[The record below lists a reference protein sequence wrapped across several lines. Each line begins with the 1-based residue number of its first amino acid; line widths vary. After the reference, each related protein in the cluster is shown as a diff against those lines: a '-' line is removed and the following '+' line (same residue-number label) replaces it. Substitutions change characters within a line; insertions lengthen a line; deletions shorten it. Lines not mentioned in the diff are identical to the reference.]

1 MPTFTAESKIQA
13 PYAAWIEI
21 QLSRLT
27 SNLAAVKAK
36 CQPGTDI
43 LAVVKA
49 NAYGHGLLESART
62 LEGQVRYLGV
72 SSLRELLTLK
82 ENQVKTPV
90 FVFGRLI
97 GPEIRAALMD
107 GVTLTV
113 SSLEEAQ
120 EISSLSEQL
129 GRKTMVHIKADTGMG
144 RFGIPFREAVK
155 VIEKINTL
163 PGLILEGLY
172 THYPTAELD
181 DGFADR
187 QLGDFILLIQALA
200 QKGIVFRYRHAA
212 NSAGILKRDHPL
224 LNMARPGLLLYGI
237 YPDVTLKP
245 LIQVQPVL
253 ALKSRIMLVKALSA
267 GATAGY
273 GRQFS
278 AKQPTRI
285 GILGVGYSHGYPFSA
300 WQAAEVLIH
309 GKRYQLAGRIS
320 MDYMAVH
327 FKDDTLP
334 RDEEVTLFG
343 KCGADTLPTAVG
355 TDPSLS
361 PHKGGEDSIGADE
374 VAQWADTIP
383 YEIVTRLSGNLPRV
397 YL

>member
-1 MPTFTAESKIQA
+1 MLPLSAESGLQVPQA
-13 PYAAWIEI
+13 SWIEI
-21 QLSRLT
+21 HLGRLG
-27 SNLAAVKAK
+27 SNLAAIKAQ
-36 CQPGTDI
+36 CQAGTDMI
-43 LAVVKA
+43 AVVKA
-49 NAYGHGLLESART
+49 NAYGHGLLESARV
-62 LEGQVRYLGV
+62 LEGHVQYLGV

-82 ENQVKTPV
+82 ESQIKTPV

-97 GPEIRAALMD
+97 GHEIRAALVD

-129 GRKTMVHIKADTGMG
+129 GRKTTVHIKVDTGMG

-155 VIEKINTL
+155 VIEKIAVL
-163 PGLILEGLY
+163 PSLALEGLY

-187 QLGDFILLIQALA
+187 QLADFILLSQALA
-200 QKGIVFRYRHAA
+200 HKGIPFRYRHAA

-237 YPDVTLKP
+237 YPDVTLKS

-253 ALKSRIMLVKALSA
+253 ALKSRMVLVKALPA

-278 AKQPTRI
+278 AKKPTRI
-285 GILGVGYSHGYPFSA
+285 GILTVGYSHGYPFSA
-300 WQAAEVLIH
+300 WRDAEVLIH
-309 GKRYQLAGRIS
+309 GKRYKLAGRIS
-320 MDYMAVH
+320 MDTMSIH
-327 FKDDTLP
+327 LKDDKLP
-334 RDEEVTLFG
+334 RDEEVTLLG
-343 KCGADTLPTAVG
+343 KCGIDA
-355 TDPSLS
+355 
-361 PHKGGEDSIGADE
+361 IGAEE
-374 VAQWADTIP
+374 VAQWAGTIP
-383 YEIVTRLSGNLPRV
+383 YEIVTRLSGSLPRI
-397 YL
+397 YI

>member
-1 MPTFTAESKIQA
+1 MPPLAAESGLQV
-13 PYAAWIEI
+13 PYASWLEI
-21 QLSRLT
+21 QLGRLS
-27 SNLAAVKAK
+27 SNLAAIKAK

-49 NAYGHGLLESART
+49 NAYGHGLLESARA
-62 LEGQVRYLGV
+62 LDGQVRYLGV
-72 SSLRELLTLK
+72 SCLRELLTLK
-82 ENQVKTPV
+82 ENQIQTPV

-97 GPEIRAALMD
+97 GPELRAALMD

-120 EISSLSEQL
+120 EISALSEQL
-129 GRKTMVHIKADTGMG
+129 GRKTTVHIKADTGMG

-155 VIEKINTL
+155 VIEKISAL
-163 PGLILEGLY
+163 PSLTLEGLY

-187 QLGDFILLIQALA
+187 QLADFVLLSQALA
-200 QKGIVFRYRHAA
+200 QKGITFRYRHAA
-212 NSAGILKRDHPL
+212 NSAGILKRDHPV

-253 ALKSRIMLVKALSA
+253 ALKSRIMLVKTLTP
-267 GATAGY
+267 GATVGY

-278 AKQPTRI
+278 AKKPTRI
-285 GILGVGYSHGYPFSA
+285 ALLAVGYSHGYPFSA
-300 WQAAEVLIH
+300 WRDAEVLIH

-327 FKDDTLP
+327 LNDDTLP

-343 KCGADTLPTAVG
+343 KCGDDA
-355 TDPSLS
+355 
-361 PHKGGEDSIGADE
+361 IGAE
-374 VAQWADTIP
+374 EIAQWAGTIP
-383 YEIVTRLSGNLPRV
+383 YEIVTRLSGQLPRI
-397 YL
+397 YI